1 ELPAKMN
8 EFSTAKEILSIRFV
22 LYLSLSE
29 LFFYELNALIST
41 PNVIVEQFFRDL
53 RGENL
58 KLLNNRAITVERV
71 IAHSGTHFLNYLS
84 VYEGLKSIN
93 YNKLHEMY
101 LCSKSCRDFMH
112 DTALSLYMTDFEIA
126 WLTMIGETHPN
137 QTEFISLASRFN
149 PNKNGKN
156 TNKETLTWLELYA
169 YDVAILVY
177 KSQQLTIRE
186 ESDEFGRYAQ
196 ADMTNFMNNN
206 LDFILDTHECLTLK
220 ACYAAA
226 DVVNAPEGGLNIELT
241 RRRPS

>member
-1 ELPAKMN
+1 
-8 EFSTAKEILSIRFV
+8 
-22 LYLSLSE
+22 
-29 LFFYELNALIST
+29 
-41 PNVIVEQFFRDL
+41 EQFFRDL

-112 DTALSLYMTDFEIA
+112 DTAVSLYMTDFEIA

-149 PNKNGKN
+149 P
-156 TNKETLTWLELYA
+156 
-169 YDVAILVY
+169 
-177 KSQQLTIRE
+177 
-186 ESDEFGRYAQ
+186 
-196 ADMTNFMNNN
+196 
-206 LDFILDTHECLTLK
+206 
-220 ACYAAA
+220 
-226 DVVNAPEGGLNIELT
+226 
-241 RRRPS
+241 